1 MQVQQIMTKD
11 IFALKEDSKIFKA
24 SEIMTFKNI
33 RHIPVID
40 SKGKLVGIVTHRDLL
55 SSLSRKLMPLQVREI
70 MTRDATSITPETHVS
85 RATEI
90 MLSNKFGCLPIV
102 DSKGILIGII
112 TETDL
117 LKELFR
123 LSTLVEVKR

>member
-1 MQVQQIMTKD
+1 MRVQQIMTKD